1 MTNRINDLLLKYNEG
16 KEYITIV
23 IGEIDDAELIVEIE
37 ESVITQIDFHID
49 LLENVLNG
57 NTIIEENI
65 LKAYNLSEVYYN
77 LVVTKILT
85 DLNK

>member
-1 MTNRINDLLLKYNEG
+1 MTNRINDLLNKYNEG
-16 KEYITIV
+16 KEYITTV
-23 IGEIDDAELIVEIE
+23 ISKIDDAELIVEIE

-57 NTIIEENI
+57 NTIIEEDI
-65 LKAYNLSEVYYN
+65 LKAYNLSEVYYT
-77 LVVTKILT
+77 LVVTKILS

>member
-57 NTIIEENI
+57 NTIIEEDI
-65 LKAYNLSEVYYN
+65 LKAYNLSEVYYS
-77 LVVTKILT
+77 LVVTKILA